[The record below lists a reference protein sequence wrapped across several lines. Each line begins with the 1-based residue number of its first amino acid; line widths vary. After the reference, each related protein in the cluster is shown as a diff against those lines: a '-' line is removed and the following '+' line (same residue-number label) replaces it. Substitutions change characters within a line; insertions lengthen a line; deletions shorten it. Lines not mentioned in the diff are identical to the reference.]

1 MRRIKL
7 VLAIAGMAV
16 LLVAFA
22 SPALAKDRNNHN
34 WNNRWND
41 GWNSNY
47 SYPYYNNY
55 SYPYYNNYSYPYY
68 NNYSDLNSPCFPFCN
83 NYYGNNYY
91 GYNGW

>member
-55 SYPYYNNYSYPYY
+55 S
-68 NNYSDLNSPCFPFCN
+68 DLNSPCFPFCN
-83 NYYGNNYY
+83 NYYSNNYY